1 MHSQYLLSYIESR
14 FLFITGKS
22 GASTLGMK
30 FSIFNFQFSKTRGF
44 TLIEL
49 LVVMSIVVIVGG
61 LIVSIL
67 FITFRGSNKAET
79 MSIVKQNGTFALS
92 QMVKQIRYA
101 RSLDMP
107 SSCVPTANAPT
118 LTVTSL
124 ADGEQ
129 TTFSCPS
136 SQNTPITSNSAA
148 LVDSNAVS
156 VTYCSF
162 TCTQNNISEPPR
174 VTIQF
179 TLSSVNTSGLVEAK
193 SSIPFQTSVIMR
205 NASQ

>member
-1 MHSQYLLSYIESR
+1 
-14 FLFITGKS
+14 
-22 GASTLGMK
+22 MK
-30 FSIFNFQFSKTRGF
+30 FLNRKGF

-49 LVVMSIVVIVGG
+49 IVVMSIFVVVGG
-61 LIVSIL
+61 LIISIL

-101 RSLDMP
+101 RSLDAP
-107 SSCVPTANAPT
+107 ASCVPTANAPT
-118 LTVTSL
+118 LTVTAL
-124 ADGEQ
+124 NDGLQ
-129 TTFSCPS
+129 TTFSCPN
-136 SQNTPITSNSAA
+136 SQASPITSNSAA

-162 TCTQNNISEPPR
+162 TCSQNNISEPPR

-179 TLSSVNTSGLVEAK
+179 TLSSKNSSGLVESQ

-205 NASQ
+205 NAVQ